1 MERCK
6 LSLRKGG
13 QMQLAR
19 KNVISDPYVICGCY
33 EVLSKELECWE
44 IQDKTECKY
53 ICDKS
58 RFSRVCQSANVLG

>member
-1 MERCK
+1 
-6 LSLRKGG
+6 
-13 QMQLAR
+13 MQLAR

-58 RFSRVCQSANVLG
+58 RFSCVCQSANVLG